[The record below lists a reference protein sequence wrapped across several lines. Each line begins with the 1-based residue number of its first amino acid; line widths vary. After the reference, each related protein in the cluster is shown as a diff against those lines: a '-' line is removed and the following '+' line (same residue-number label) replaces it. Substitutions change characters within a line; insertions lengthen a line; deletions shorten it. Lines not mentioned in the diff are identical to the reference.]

1 MKRSSTW
8 WVIGEIQILKP
19 QWDTFPELLK
29 WFKTN
34 NMKYWQG
41 CGAVKTHTADGWVK
55 TDTTSLEKLSDT
67 VY

>member
-1 MKRSSTW
+1 
-8 WVIGEIQILKP
+8 
-19 QWDTFPELLK
+19 
-29 WFKTN
+29 
-34 NMKYWQG
+34 MKYWQG